1 MEAAEYYASLKANA
15 EAYSAGLI
23 TYEAFGRKQFRTW
36 DAIDSAGL
44 TDEVLA
50 LIRGR
55 MTPDHSGGQHAH

>member
-1 MEAAEYYASLKANA
+1 MDKAAEHYASLKANA

-44 TDEVLA
+44 TDDVLA
-50 LIRGR
+50 IIRGG
-55 MTPDHSGGQHAH
+55 SKVSA